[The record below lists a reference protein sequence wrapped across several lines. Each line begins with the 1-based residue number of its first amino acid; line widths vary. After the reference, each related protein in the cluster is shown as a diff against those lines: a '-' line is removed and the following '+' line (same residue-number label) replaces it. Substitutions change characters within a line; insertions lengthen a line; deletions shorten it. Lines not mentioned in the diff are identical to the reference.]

1 MECLIDSDSVG
12 YYFDIIEAKSTT
24 SLKAEVCCECGDTI
38 TPGTV
43 FNRVVGM
50 QDHDNSEEE
59 IYTTCMICHGLR
71 RFLCQICYGCLYDD
85 IAYALAEYDNSAEI
99 ENKILTDITYTELQW
114 LMRFDVLD
122 LDNDMD
128 NDEE

>member
-12 YYFDIIEAKSTT
+12 YALDVQKEVFKT
-24 SLKAEVCCECGDTI
+24 SLNAEVCCECGDTI
-38 TPGTV
+38 TPGTLY
-43 FNRVVGM
+43 NHIVGIRE
-50 QDHDNSEEE
+50 DNDEEE
-59 IYTTCMICHGLR
+59 IFATCTICHGLR

-85 IAYALAEYDNSAEI
+85 IAYALSEYDNSAEI
-99 ENKILTDITYTELQW
+99 ENKILTDISYTELQW